1 MAIDFSKYQ
10 VGTNTTTA
18 PKQQTAGTIDFSK
31 YTVKDY
37 TPSGKEITGSLVDSS
52 QVDKKKSGFINKAQ
66 DFFQGVGFRQQQGTD
81 LISKVFGKNEQII
94 SNEKSDLVQKINE
107 KKEAGKDTKQ
117 LEKRLA
123 RVLKI
128 EDPTTP
134 IFEKTQALNELRLDR
149 YVRTVGEGAGNVIAG
164 IYDYVTK
171 SAEEKYSDEEYV
183 KKVEKKAEKS
193 RIWQKELEQIK
204 KFQAGENIVSKN
216 VSKAIKK
223 WADETAPSEQYYSEK
238 LTSSAGSMGI
248 FMLMSLG
255 SAGNPYIPVIIE
267 SIGEAGN
274 VYSTLREEGAG
285 VEEAGNKSDVTLG
298 ANLVLN
304 TMLNIF
310 GFIDEEKSIKLIVK
324 SFGEEG
330 VQEGSQQVI
339 SNLATNR
346 PWDEGVL
353 ESAIIGGLTA
363 GITSVVYPSA
373 LPVTQNTTELNPQ
386 VIKDKVLSDEKLSKS
401 KDGQQLLKKA
411 LEAES
416 RGEKLVVSVT
426 EDGKIMVGTQE
437 VSLETQQTTETKQS
451 TQIASSGL
459 ELANNGVYAE
469 LTQEQLDFL
478 KDEVKN
484 IDFTKDDRPHL
495 SPIEKLQESEL
506 EKVTLEE
513 LRKLSPNIDKALAKL
528 EQLDRQKT
536 KEVKIEQGEVSEP
549 KIKEAVVDDTLLKE
563 LPGATLKM
571 INVGELKSSLS
582 MNEDSYE
589 KYRPIINEYK
599 TKITN
604 GEKITPVVLNKDGKI
619 IDGNTKLM
627 AMNELGIKNIP
638 TITVSDKQQEV
649 VFKHH
654 WEKGFANKD
663 NLPKQIKKKSTSKI
677 PKTKLE
683 RIKKIEDYVN
693 KKGTKFRIDPNSEVA
708 IFDNDKITS
717 KFLENRDVK
726 GKKEAGWQYLYELS
740 KSNSLGLK
748 QVEREIIQGV
758 LNKNFQGQKIVNMAD
773 FRRAVIGQL
782 MPLEIIQTSTYA
794 SYGSE
799 NLNINSDENKTYILN
814 SPFEHGLSGHFTGDF
829 VLTLDPNDV
838 MIKEIPVQEQNPTAK
853 WAVIKKGVKL
863 TEENIAENVFTV
875 AITKDEAMK
884 WVEDHIESGGF
895 GNAKLKIPRKKGLFS
910 HFRSFDVDK
919 IAHIAE
925 VQSDVFQHFGAI
937 SDAGEKGAKKAEL
950 DTAEIDL
957 KRLELGIKDSNNLIK
972 ALQDKDAVK
981 TMNRFYKLFSF
992 SDQVRVLR
1000 EVTNKWDVSSSF
1012 LQEML
1017 ELFEK
1022 TVEREGRADLS
1033 VIDEYGAT
1041 KRLENIIS
1049 LFEKKRQALKKEIKK
1064 LQKEYDSLEISKE
1077 EKQFLT
1083 YKNIWHERTVREL
1096 ITTKAREGFD
1106 VIRFPTPRTIAVIE
1120 AFASGSGGE
1129 FMPYE
1134 ITNADNH
1141 NQLEVGDTINYGGV
1155 EMTVVEADQYSIKVA
1170 ESDKV
1175 VEFMHSDA
1183 VQEEID
1189 NLVGDARYEFE
1200 GRLKEYFGDI
1210 NTPKKAQEVIDA
1222 IRFLNQHL
1230 DFINKDKK
1238 IEEIKKEDW
1247 KSDEVKAEEIKNL
1260 KTLKDIST
1268 KELKKIPSKL
1278 LNDNKDS
1285 LYHFYLENGTER
1297 VLDLMV
1303 GSDKNSFS
1311 FDDFEEQLFEE
1322 LADGYNMDYEGIY
1335 GGDNVFMEEEGYDT
1349 RIRVVEDDSP
1359 IEMFRQPDEY
1369 EDTPFAEDFDIND
1382 YEGEQRTVLDFYDK
1396 QLLKY
1401 IKKLRKG
1408 NLELVKDKNGYEW
1421 WETRVTEEDKAPP
1434 TAYRIKEDLESV
1446 GIKITQE
1453 QEQEIINLN
1462 KNIFGDENVK
1472 IVSQILANNKALGAY
1487 SKQIIKLLDK
1497 QSNITDT
1504 FLHEA
1509 VHKYLDVFTTK
1520 EEYVNILV
1528 EAQEK
1533 YGIDDLYEVEE
1544 RVAEDFIKYTQKKK
1558 ITGRKTIFNKII
1570 DRIKKF
1576 FKNQSAI
1583 NKLYEDIIS
1592 GRAKQ
1597 NENVKASKVAVSIE
1611 QNLNQRFENL
1621 AGFETRNVK
1630 SQAKLVSKLI
1640 AKDINLAKDIVT
1652 GAKPLPAG
1660 MSGSMFIAGMENYAT
1675 ENNDI
1680 DLLRSLATSP
1690 LVSET
1695 SVHAQ
1700 ELRFLAE
1707 RDKTSV
1713 LSKIQELAN
1722 ERAKIFKKTH
1732 TEGLEKAIEKETKK
1746 IKDSVKISKWD
1757 WDSFIKSI
1765 EC

>member
-274 VYSTLREEGAG
+274 VYSTLREEGVG
-285 VEEAGNKSDVTLG
+285 VEEAGNKADVTLG

-426 EDGKIMVGTQE
+426 EDGKAMVGTQE

-469 LTQEQLDFL
+469 LTQQQLDFL

-549 KIKEAVVDDTLLKE
+549 KIKEAVEETDLAKEARKYKSAEEFIKAQPKLYHGTFKDNDFSKFDINRAGSGVGQNKIDQGNQIYLTSDKNAGEWFARTADDNYQMQMDRTTKGGIDFKPGRGGTVLEFSIKPGAKIKE
-563 LPGATLKM
+563 LDKMPRGA
-571 INVGELKSSLS
+571 EQAQ
-582 MNEDSYE
+582 
-589 KYRPIINEYK
+589 
-599 TKITN
+599 
-604 GEKITPVVLNKDGKI
+604 
-619 IDGNTKLM
+619 KL
-627 AMNELGIKNIP
+627 I
-638 TITVSDKQQEV
+638 
-649 VFKHH
+649 
-654 WEKGFANKD
+654 D
-663 NLPKQIKKKSTSKI
+663 NLKKQGYD
-677 PKTKLE
+677 L
-683 RIKKIEDYVN
+683 
-693 KKGTKFRIDPNSEVA
+693 
-708 IFDNDKITS
+708 IT
-717 KFLENRDVK
+717 F
-726 GKKEAGWQYLYELS
+726 
-740 KSNSLGLK
+740 
-748 QVEREIIQGV
+748 
-758 LNKNFQGQKIVNMAD
+758 
-773 FRRAVIGQL
+773 
-782 MPLEIIQTSTYA
+782 P
-794 SYGSE
+794 
-799 NLNINSDENKTYILN
+799 DE
-814 SPFEHGLSGHFTGDF
+814 
-829 VLTLDPNDV
+829 
-838 MIKEIPVQEQNPTAK
+838 
-853 WAVIKKGVKL
+853 
-863 TEENIAENVFTV
+863 
-875 AITKDEAMK
+875 
-884 WVEDHIESGGF
+884 GF
-895 GNAKLKIPRKKGLFS
+895 
-910 HFRSFDVDK
+910 
-919 IAHIAE
+919 
-925 VQSDVFQHFGAI
+925 
-937 SDAGEKGAKKAEL
+937 
-950 DTAEIDL
+950 
-957 KRLELGIKDSNNLIK
+957 
-972 ALQDKDAVK
+972 
-981 TMNRFYKLFSF
+981 
-992 SDQVRVLR
+992 
-1000 EVTNKWDVSSSF
+1000 
-1012 LQEML
+1012 
-1017 ELFEK
+1017 K
-1022 TVEREGRADLS
+1022 TVEGISPKMFKNGQVPKTTIVLNQD
-1033 VIDEYGAT
+1033 
-1041 KRLENIIS
+1041 KIIS
-1049 LFEKKRQALKKEIKK
+1049 KSQLIDIWNKANKKVKERKTGSTV
-1064 LQKEYDSLEISKE
+1064 QDSLEI
-1077 EKQFLT
+1077 
-1083 YKNIWHERTVREL
+1083 
-1096 ITTKAREGFD
+1096 
-1106 VIRFPTPRTIAVIE
+1106 
-1120 AFASGSGGE
+1120 
-1129 FMPYE
+1129 
-1134 ITNADNH
+1134 
-1141 NQLEVGDTINYGGV
+1141 
-1155 EMTVVEADQYSIKVA
+1155 
-1170 ESDKV
+1170 
-1175 VEFMHSDA
+1175 
-1183 VQEEID
+1183 
-1189 NLVGDARYEFE
+1189 
-1200 GRLKEYFGDI
+1200 
-1210 NTPKKAQEVIDA
+1210 
-1222 IRFLNQHL
+1222 
-1230 DFINKDKK
+1230 
-1238 IEEIKKEDW
+1238 
-1247 KSDEVKAEEIKNL
+1247 
-1260 KTLKDIST
+1260 
-1268 KELKKIPSKL
+1268 
-1278 LNDNKDS
+1278 
-1285 LYHFYLENGTER
+1285 
-1297 VLDLMV
+1297 
-1303 GSDKNSFS
+1303 
-1311 FDDFEEQLFEE
+1311 
-1322 LADGYNMDYEGIY
+1322 
-1335 GGDNVFMEEEGYDT
+1335 
-1349 RIRVVEDDSP
+1349 
-1359 IEMFRQPDEY
+1359 
-1369 EDTPFAEDFDIND
+1369 
-1382 YEGEQRTVLDFYDK
+1382 
-1396 QLLKY
+1396 
-1401 IKKLRKG
+1401 
-1408 NLELVKDKNGYEW
+1408 
-1421 WETRVTEEDKAPP
+1421 
-1434 TAYRIKEDLESV
+1434 
-1446 GIKITQE
+1446 
-1453 QEQEIINLN
+1453 
-1462 KNIFGDENVK
+1462 
-1472 IVSQILANNKALGAY
+1472 
-1487 SKQIIKLLDK
+1487 
-1497 QSNITDT
+1497 
-1504 FLHEA
+1504 
-1509 VHKYLDVFTTK
+1509 
-1520 EEYVNILV
+1520 
-1528 EAQEK
+1528 
-1533 YGIDDLYEVEE
+1533 
-1544 RVAEDFIKYTQKKK
+1544 
-1558 ITGRKTIFNKII
+1558 
-1570 DRIKKF
+1570 
-1576 FKNQSAI
+1576 
-1583 NKLYEDIIS
+1583 
-1592 GRAKQ
+1592 
-1597 NENVKASKVAVSIE
+1597 KASKVAVSIE

-1746 IKDSVKISKWD
+1746 IKDSIKISKWD